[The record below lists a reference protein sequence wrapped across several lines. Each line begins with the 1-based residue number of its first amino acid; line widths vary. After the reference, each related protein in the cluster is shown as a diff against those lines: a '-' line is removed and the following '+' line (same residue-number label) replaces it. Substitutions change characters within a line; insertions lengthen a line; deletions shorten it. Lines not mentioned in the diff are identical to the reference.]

1 MMGGSIHPDG
11 LIPRWS
17 TTSIPKV
24 LIPVVEHNFE
34 CDPVATKIVMDS
46 AIPKVLIPVDLTLE
60 FPMTDEFQALFHES

>member
-1 MMGGSIHPDG
+1 MLREYGNIARHCDDG
-11 LIPRWS
+11 WVDSSGRADPE
-17 TTSIPKV
+17 
-24 LIPVVEHNFE
+24 VEHNFE